1 MDELS
6 EEDKLVVS
14 RARKIERFLS
24 QPFFVAEIFTNAPGK
39 YVPLAETIRGFKGIV
54 AGDYDDIPE
63 QAFFMAGGID
73 EVVEKSKQA

>member
-1 MDELS
+1 M
-6 EEDKLVVS
+6 
-14 RARKIERFLS
+14 
-24 QPFFVAEIFTNAPGK
+24 
-39 YVPLAETIRGFKGIV
+39 PLAETIRGFKGIV